1 MTLFL
6 VEPKEGYQIVHVN
19 ASKFGFEDLQD
30 FQSLSQNLMKSNE
43 VTSVILDLEKV
54 VEISIDG
61 MKEILKLQRWTES
74 ANTSFVLANAAE
86 KVMDMIK
93 LSRTEEAFNFLP
105 TVSEA
110 EDLIMMELIEK
121 QLGFDD
127 LDEI

>member
-1 MTLFL
+1 ML
-6 VEPKEGYQIVHVN
+6 EPKEGYIVLHVN
-19 ASKFGFEDLQD
+19 TPRFGFEDLND
-30 FQSLSQNLMKSNE
+30 FQNMLNLAYNDHSNA
-43 VTSVILDLEKV
+43 SIILDLEMV
-54 VEISIDG
+54 TEISVDG
-61 MKEILKLQRWTES
+61 MKEILKIQRWTD
-74 ANTSFVLANAAE
+74 ANNNSFVLANAAD

-93 LSRTEEAFNFLP
+93 LSKTEEAFNFLP